1 MDSLT
6 TKPSTDKPPQ
16 PHPLLASGVL
26 KHLPSP
32 TAAAVSSGSG
42 GESDS
47 DVQPPGNSVK
57 FGDGRGGSDD
67 TTESA
72 VSLQATIAIGA
83 ANSSGGSGDEGGG
96 GGGRRE
102 TKRKLLEALEE
113 FAPKRRSSRVSEMS

>member
-1 MDSLT
+1 MDSLS

-26 KHLPSP
+26 KRLPSP
-32 TAAAVSSGSG
+32 TAAVVSSG

-47 DVQPPGNSVK
+47 DVQPPGHSVK

-72 VSLQATIAIGA
+72 VSLQTTIATGA
-83 ANSSGGSGDEGGG
+83 ANSSGGSGDEGGGG